1 MKVWINRYDA
11 SSSASK
17 TTALGFTPVVAP
29 IVQLCRYRIPTYD
42 DIKTVVITSS
52 NAIPN
57 DALYNCDFITVG
69 RKSADMLRSTGRNV
83 IMVFDTV
90 NDLVLSL
97 KNRDHSK
104 TLYLRGQ
111 HVSVDLKNEIGCI
124 EYIAYSMKERPLTQ
138 AEILQV
144 KESECVLVYSKRSA
158 LLLSKV
164 ILRYG
169 IDHSKLDA
177 LCISE
182 NAALGIK
189 DTKFRNVIISHE
201 ANEDKIMEK
210 LQSHYGGN
218 L

>member
-11 SSSASK
+11 NSSASK
-17 TTALGFTPVVAP
+17 ITELGFTPVIAP
-29 IVQLCRYRIPTYD
+29 IVQLCRYRIPTYY

-57 DALYNCDFITVG
+57 DGLYNCDFITVG
-69 RKSADMLRSTGRNV
+69 SKSADILRSTGRNV
-83 IMVFDTV
+83 IKVFDTV
-90 NDLVLSL
+90 NDLILSL
-97 KNRDHSK
+97 KNHDHSK

-111 HVSVDLKNEIGCI
+111 HVSMDLKKEIGCI
-124 EYIAYSMKERPLTQ
+124 EYVAYSMKERPLTQ
-138 AEILQV
+138 TEILQV
-144 KESECVLVYSKRSA
+144 KGSECVLVYSKRSGS
-158 LLLSKV
+158 LLSKV

-169 IDHSKLDA
+169 IDTNKIDA
-177 LCISE
+177 VCISE

-189 DTKFRNVIISHE
+189 NTRFRNIIISDE

-210 LQSHYGGN
+210 LQNQYSGK